1 MAEVL
6 YDYDFDDGTRLG
18 AYDNYFHPNSELK
31 YTYEDYAGWD
41 LPPRERYE
49 LYKGAPMAMASAHW
63 RHQTVQANI
72 FGVLFVFLKGKPCT
86 PLTDLDV
93 RLFPRAD
100 KKDMTVVQPDIIV
113 VCDKK
118 KLGGLGGHGCDGVPD
133 LILEILSPSTRRND
147 LLYKLNLYEEAGV
160 REYWI
165 VDPEL
170 KTVQQ
175 YILQSNGYLAR
186 TFGEGEINVHIFDGA
201 LKIALSDI
209 FEGADE

>member
-1 MAEVL
+1 MADVL
-6 YDYDFDDGTRLG
+6 YYDDFEDEIRPG
-18 AYDNYFHPNSELK
+18 AYDNYFRPNPELK
-31 YTYEDYAGWD
+31 YTYADYASWD

-49 LYKGAPMAMASAHW
+49 LYKGAPMAMAAPN
-63 RHQTVQANI
+63 RPHQRVSMNI
-72 FGVLFVFLKGKPCT
+72 SLEFSGFLKGKKCEVFAAPF
-86 PLTDLDV
+86 DV

-100 KKDMTVVQPDIIV
+100 KKDMTVVQPDVLV

-118 KLGGLGGHGCDGVPD
+118 KLSKLGCDGPPD
-133 LILEILSPSTRRND
+133 LVVEILSPSTRRHD
-147 LLYKLNLYEEAGV
+147 LIYKLNLYEEAGV

-186 TFGEGEINVHIFDGA
+186 TFGEGEINVHIFDNA

-209 FEGADE
+209 FEGVE